1 MPFEDS
7 YLMVMP
13 IPYYLDDTGRV
24 WLERL
29 WYHDLKRHFSYLPQL
44 HLAAPQLAKQ
54 DEADLVPLSDDDARR
69 VRFVPLPPQRSK
81 VEFLRGLPRTLR
93 TLWQAVGEA
102 DTVHSGVI
110 GWPIPLGWLAS
121 PIALLRKR
129 KLVLVIE
136 SANWRLNAS
145 TQKTLAK
152 VLRHHV
158 SEAIGRW
165 FTNRADL
172 VIAKHHGYLRS
183 LATHPRGI
191 TVVSPASW
199 IEDDALLNPQRCSSD
214 WAAKQ
219 ATAARFAFFGRLVP
233 EKGVRVLL
241 EAARQLAAGSNP
253 PRIDIIGRGELLDEC
268 RRAAADLSFVRVLE
282 PVPYGEAF
290 FNLVRQYHA
299 IIVPTL
305 SDEQPR
311 IVYDA
316 YSQAVPVIASNTEGN
331 SDDVVDGC
339 TGWLLP
345 AGSASALAQRL
356 LQAAAQT
363 ARLSEM
369 GMNGLQRARQ
379 TTHAEMHR
387 KRAEIL
393 QRLKAPR
400 TAHARPLQYPSR

>member
-1 MPFEDS
+1 VVPFEDS

-29 WYHDLKRHFSYLPQL
+29 WYHDLKRHFDYLPRL
-44 HLAAPQLAKQ
+44 RLAAPQLVKQ
-54 DEADLVPLSDDDARR
+54 NEADLVPLSDDDARR
-69 VRFVPLPPQRSK
+69 VQFVPLPPQRSK
-81 VEFLRGLPRTLR
+81 AEFLRGLPRTLG
-93 TLWQAVGEA
+93 TLWRAVGEA
-102 DTVHSGVI
+102 DTVHSGIV
-110 GWPIPLGWLAS
+110 GWPFPLGWLANS
-121 PIALLRKR
+121 IALLRKR

-136 SANWRLNAS
+136 SATWRLNAS
-145 TQKTLAK
+145 TQRTLAS

-172 VIAKHHGYLRS
+172 VIATHQGYLRS

-191 TVVSPASW
+191 TVVFPASW
-199 IEDDALLNPQRCSSD
+199 IENDTLLNPQRCSSD

-233 EKGVRVLL
+233 HKGVRVLL
-241 EAARQLAAGSNP
+241 AAARQLAASSNP
-253 PRIDIIGRGELLDEC
+253 PRIDIIGRGELLGEC
-268 RRAAADLSFVRVLE
+268 RQAAAELPFVRVLE

-290 FNLVRQYHA
+290 FNLVRHYHA

-305 SDEQPR
+305 SDEQSR
-311 IVYDA
+311 VVYDA
-316 YSQAVPVIASNTEGN
+316 YSQAVPVIASDTEGN
-331 SDDVVDGC
+331 SSDVVDGC

-363 ARLSEM
+363 ARLLEM

-387 KRAEIL
+387 KRAEVL
-393 QRLKAPR
+393 QLLKAPR
-400 TAHARPLQYPSR
+400 TRSTLFPRS

>member
-1 MPFEDS
+1 
-7 YLMVMP
+7 MVLP
-13 IPYYLDDTGRV
+13 IPYYLDDAGRV

-29 WYHDLKRHFSYLPQL
+29 WYHDLKRHFGYLPRL
-44 HLAAPQLAKQ
+44 RLAAPQLVK
-54 DEADLVPLSDDDARR
+54 DNEADLVPLSDDDARR

-81 VEFLRGLPRTLR
+81 AVFLRGLPRTLG

-102 DTVHSGVI
+102 DTVHSGIV
-110 GWPIPLGWLAS
+110 GWPFPLGWLAN

-136 SANWRLNAS
+136 SATWRLDAS
-145 TQKTLAK
+145 TQKTLSG
-152 VLRHHV
+152 VLRHRV

-165 FTNRADL
+165 FANRADL
-172 VIAKHHGYLRS
+172 VIATHHGYLRS

-191 TVVSPASW
+191 TVVAPATW

-219 ATAARFAFFGRLVP
+219 ASAARFAFFGRLVP
-233 EKGVRVLL
+233 HKGVRVLL
-241 EAARQLAAGSNP
+241 QAARQLATGSNP
-253 PRIDIIGRGELLDEC
+253 PRIDIIGQGDLLEEC
-268 RRAAADLSFVRVLE
+268 RQAAADLPFVRVLE
-282 PVPYGEAF
+282 PVPD
-290 FNLVRQYHA
+290 LVRQYHA

-311 IVYDA
+311 VVYDA
-316 YSQAVPVIASNTEGN
+316 YSQAVPVIASDTEGN
-331 SDDVVDGC
+331 RDSVVDGC

-345 AGSASALAQRL
+345 AGDVAALAERL

-393 QRLKAPR
+393 QRLKASR
-400 TAHARPLQYPSR
+400 AAHA